1 MEQHSIEGNEV
12 IGQIINQMSLIQ
24 NAVQDLSSII
34 YSLET
39 RSKEISD
46 IVTVI
51 TGISNQTNLLA
62 LNASIEASRAGAA
75 GRGFAVV
82 ADEVRKLAEQTEA
95 SAKDIAKLIG
105 ETQAETEDA
114 VVSMQ
119 KGSKEV
125 ETGISLVQSSGD
137 FFEKISKSAQ
147 SVTDQVKAV

>member
-119 KGSKEV
+119 KGSREV

-147 SVTDQVKAV
+147 SVTDQ

>member
-1 MEQHSIEGNEV
+1 MATTSEGMEQHSVEGNGV
-12 IGQIINQMSLIQ
+12 IEQIINQMNIIQ
-24 NAVQDLSSII
+24 KAVQDLSSII

-62 LNASIEASRAGAA
+62 LHASIEASRAGEA

-105 ETQAETEDA
+105 ETQAEAEEA
-114 VVSMQ
+114 VCFNAESF
-119 KGSKEV
+119 KRSRIWNYTCSK
-125 ETGISLVQSSGD
+125 
-137 FFEKISKSAQ
+137 
-147 SVTDQVKAV
+147 

>member
-1 MEQHSIEGNEV
+1 
-12 IGQIINQMSLIQ
+12 
-24 NAVQDLSSII
+24 
-34 YSLET
+34 
-39 RSKEISD
+39 
-46 IVTVI
+46 
-51 TGISNQTNLLA
+51 
-62 LNASIEASRAGAA
+62 A

-119 KGSKEV
+119 KGSREV

-147 SVTDQVKAV
+147 SVTDQVKA

>member
-62 LNASIEASRAGAA
+62 LNASIEASRAGALEE
-75 GRGFAVV
+75 GLQLLLMKY
-82 ADEVRKLAEQTEA
+82 EN
-95 SAKDIAKLIG
+95 
-105 ETQAETEDA
+105 
-114 VVSMQ
+114 
-119 KGSKEV
+119 
-125 ETGISLVQSSGD
+125 
-137 FFEKISKSAQ
+137 
-147 SVTDQVKAV
+147 

>member
-119 KGSKEV
+119 K
-125 ETGISLVQSSGD
+125 VQ
-137 FFEKISKSAQ
+137 EK
-147 SVTDQVKAV
+147 

>member
-1 MEQHSIEGNEV
+1 M
-12 IGQIINQMSLIQ
+12 
-24 NAVQDLSSII
+24 
-34 YSLET
+34 
-39 RSKEISD
+39 
-46 IVTVI
+46 
-51 TGISNQTNLLA
+51 LL
-62 LNASIEASRAGAA
+62 LRLHAGAA

-137 FFEKISKSAQ
+137 FFEKSQNQRNLLQIK
-147 SVTDQVKAV
+147 

>member
-1 MEQHSIEGNEV
+1 SIEGNEV

-62 LNASIEASRAGAA
+62 LNASIEAARAGEQ
-75 GRGFAVV
+75 GKGFAVV
-82 ADEVRKLAEQTEA
+82 ADEVRKLAEQSKTA
-95 SAKDIAKLIG
+95 ATDINQL
-105 ETQAETEDA
+105 
-114 VVSMQ
+114 
-119 KGSKEV
+119 
-125 ETGISLVQSSGD
+125 L
-137 FFEKISKSAQ
+137 
-147 SVTDQVKAV
+147 